1 MSVDLATKS
10 LLHDKLRFFITV
22 SGVAFAVTLVF
33 VQVGLFLGLMSNAS
47 LTIDQ
52 IDADLWVTSRNTP
65 NVDFAHTFP
74 ETYIKRVRSIDGV
87 ERADNLIVWFM
98 NVNLPTGAVEGTE
111 VYALEDFEA
120 WNFPRGV
127 VWASGL
133 PAGGGPKRS
142 PEPHTTPLADLRRGP
157 YMVLDD
163 SAKKRWGEFAV
174 GDYREVLG
182 RRLKIIGRTI
192 DAKSFTTTPLTFMD
206 YRLAQSLNES
216 DLRGN
221 TTYILVKLANGA
233 DAEAVRKEI
242 QRRLP
247 YNDVFTKDEWAKRSR
262 AYWIDSTGL
271 GLNMYITVFLG
282 CLVGIVVV
290 AQTLYT
296 STMEH
301 IREFGTVKAIGGGNG
316 EIYKILGKQ
325 ATIAAI
331 AGFALGALQAF
342 ALRPVMRKIDL
353 KLIIPTELYVIVLIG
368 AIALC
373 LSAAVISFRKVAS
386 IDPALVFRA

>member
-52 IDADLWVTSRNTP
+52 IDADLWVTSHNTP

-74 ETYIKRVRSIDGV
+74 ETYIKRVRSIAGV

-98 NVNLPTGAVEGTE
+98 NVSLPNGAVEGTE
-111 VYALEDFEA
+111 VYALENFRD
-120 WNFPRGV
+120 WNFPQGV
-127 VWASGL
+127 AEGN
-133 PAGGGPKRS
+133 
-142 PEPHTTPLADLRRGP
+142 LADLRRGP

-163 SAKKRWGEFAV
+163 SAKKRWGAFAV

-206 YRLAQSLNES
+206 YRLAQSLNEGE
-216 DLRGN
+216 LRGN
-221 TTYILVKLANGA
+221 TTYILVKLAPGTNI
-233 DAEAVRKEI
+233 ETVRAEI

-247 YNDVFTKDEWAKRSR
+247 YNDVFTKSEWAKRSR
-262 AYWIDSTGL
+262 SYWIDSTGL

-316 EIYKILGKQ
+316 EIYRILGKQ

-331 AGFALGALQAF
+331 AGFALGSLQAF
-342 ALRPVMRKIDL
+342 ALRPVMKNIDL
-353 KLIIPTELYVIVLIG
+353 KLIIPTQLYVIVLIG

-386 IDPALVFRA
+386 IDPALVFRT

>member
-52 IDADLWVTSRNTP
+52 IDADLWVTSHNTP

-74 ETYIKRVRSIDGV
+74 ETYIKRVRSIEGV

-111 VYALEDFEA
+111 VYALESFA
-120 WNFPRGV
+120 GWNFPQGV
-127 VWASGL
+127 AEGN
-133 PAGGGPKRS
+133 
-142 PEPHTTPLADLRRGP
+142 LADLRRGP

-163 SAKKRWGEFAV
+163 SAKKRWGAFAV
-174 GDYREVLG
+174 GEYREVLG
-182 RRLKIIGRTI
+182 RRLKIIGRTV

-221 TTYILVKLANGA
+221 TTYILVKLAPGA
-233 DAEAVRKEI
+233 DKEVIRKEI

-262 AYWIDSTGL
+262 SYWIDSTGL

-325 ATIAAI
+325 ATIAAV

-342 ALRPVMRKIDL
+342 ALAPVMKKIDL

-386 IDPALVFRA
+386 IDPALVFRT

>member
-33 VQVGLFLGLMSNAS
+33 VQVGLFLGLMDNAS

-74 ETYIKRVRSIDGV
+74 ETYIKRVRSIPGV
-87 ERADNLIVWFM
+87 TRADNLIVWFM

-111 VYALEDFEA
+111 VYALENFSR
-120 WNFPRGV
+120 WNFPQGV
-127 VWASGL
+127 VEGD
-133 PAGGGPKRS
+133 
-142 PEPHTTPLADLRRGP
+142 LADLRRGP

-163 SAKKRWGEFAV
+163 SAKKRWGHFQP

-182 RRLKIIGRTI
+182 RRLKIIGRTV

-221 TTYILVKLANGA
+221 TTYILVKLAPGG
-233 DAEAVRKEI
+233 DAEAVRAEI
-242 QRRLP
+242 QKRLP
-247 YNDVFTKDEWAKRSR
+247 YNDVYTKREWAERSR
-262 AYWIDSTGL
+262 SYWIESTGL

-282 CLVGIVVV
+282 ALVGIVVV

-301 IREFGTVKAIGGGNG
+301 IREFGTVKAIGGGNAD
-316 EIYKILGKQ
+316 IYRILGKQ
-325 ATIAAI
+325 AMIAAI

-342 ALRPVMRKIDL
+342 ALRPVMARIDL
-353 KLIIPTELYVIVLIG
+353 KLIIPTELYVLVLIG

-373 LSAAVISFRKVAS
+373 LTAAVISFRKVAS
-386 IDPALVFRA
+386 IDPALVFRT

>member
-1 MSVDLATKS
+1 MSRLLPSASVDLATKS

-52 IDADLWVTSRNTP
+52 IDADLWVTSHNTP

-74 ETYIKRVRSIDGV
+74 ETYIKRVRSIPGV
-87 ERADNLIVWFM
+87 ARADNLIVWFM
-98 NVNLPTGAVEGTE
+98 NVSLPNGAVEGTE
-111 VYALEDFEA
+111 VYALEDFA
-120 WNFPRGV
+120 RWNFPQNV
-127 VWASGL
+127 VDGD
-133 PAGGGPKRS
+133 
-142 PEPHTTPLADLRRGP
+142 LANLRRGP

-163 SAKKRWGEFAV
+163 SAKKRWGAFAV
-174 GDYREVLG
+174 DDYREILG
-182 RRLKIIGRTI
+182 RRLKIIGRTV

-206 YRLAQSLNES
+206 YRLAQSLSEQQ
-216 DLRGN
+216 LRGN
-221 TTYILVKLANGA
+221 TTYILVKLAPGA
-233 DAEAVRKEI
+233 DAEEVRAELR
-242 QRRLP
+242 RRLP
-247 YNDVFTKDEWAKRSR
+247 YNDVYTRTEWGKRSR
-262 AYWIDSTGL
+262 AYWIESTGL

-342 ALRPVMRKIDL
+342 ALRPMMAKIDL
-353 KLIIPTELYVIVLIG
+353 KLIIPMELYALVLAG

-373 LSAAVISFRKVAS
+373 LSAAIISFRKVAS
-386 IDPALVFRA
+386 IDPALVFRS

>member
-1 MSVDLATKS
+1 MAVDLATKS

-52 IDADLWVTSRNTP
+52 IEADLWVTSRNTP
-65 NVDFAHTFP
+65 NVDFAHAFP
-74 ETYIKRVRSIDGV
+74 ETYIKRVRSTPGV
-87 ERADNLIVWFM
+87 AQADNLIVWFM

-111 VYALEDFEA
+111 VYALENFER
-120 WNFPRGV
+120 WNFPRNIVEGNV
-127 VWASGL
+127 
-133 PAGGGPKRS
+133 
-142 PEPHTTPLADLRRGP
+142 TDLRRGP

-163 SAKKRWGEFAV
+163 SAKKRWGNFEV
-174 GDYREVLG
+174 GEYREVLG
-182 RRLKIIGRTI
+182 RRLKIIGRTV
-192 DAKSFTTTPLTFMD
+192 DEKSFTTTPLTFMD
-206 YRLAQSLNES
+206 YRLAQALNES
-216 DLRGN
+216 VMRGN
-221 TTYILVKLANGA
+221 TTYILVKLAPGA
-233 DAEAVRKEI
+233 DVETVRKEL

-262 AYWIDSTGL
+262 AYWIESTGL

-316 EIYKILGKQ
+316 DIYLILGKQ

-342 ALRPVMRKIDL
+342 ALRPVMAKIDL
-353 KLIIPTELYVIVLIG
+353 KLIIPTELYVMVLIG

-373 LSAAVISFRKVAS
+373 LGSALVSFRKVAT
-386 IDPALVFRA
+386 IDPALVFRT

>member
-1 MSVDLATKS
+1 MVDLATKS

-33 VQVGLFLGLMSNAS
+33 VQVGLFLGLMDNAS

-52 IDADLWVTSRNTP
+52 IEADLWVTSHNTP

-74 ETYIKRVRSIDGV
+74 ETYIKRVRSIPGV
-87 ERADNLIVWFM
+87 ARADNLIVWFM

-111 VYALEDFEA
+111 VYALEDFSR
-120 WNFPRGV
+120 WNFPQNV
-127 VWASGL
+127 VEGN
-133 PAGGGPKRS
+133 
-142 PEPHTTPLADLRRGP
+142 LADLRRGP

-163 SAKKRWGEFAV
+163 SAKKRWGAFAP
-174 GDYREVLG
+174 GEYREVLG
-182 RRLKIIGRTI
+182 RRLKIVGRTV

-221 TTYILVKLANGA
+221 TTYILIRLAPGA
-233 DAEAVRKEI
+233 DAEVVRAEI
-242 QRRLP
+242 RRRLP
-247 YNDVFTKDEWAKRSR
+247 FNDVYTTAEWAKRSR
-262 AYWIDSTGL
+262 AYWIESTGL

-316 EIYKILGKQ
+316 DIYRILGKQ
-325 ATIAAI
+325 ATIAAV

-342 ALRPVMRKIDL
+342 ALRPVMAKIDL
-353 KLIIPTELYVIVLIG
+353 KLIIPTELYVTVFAGAVL
-368 AIALC
+368 LC
-373 LSAAVISFRKVAS
+373 LTAALISFRKVAS
-386 IDPALVFRA
+386 IDPALVFRT

>member
-10 LLHDKLRFFITV
+10 LLHDKLRFLITV

-33 VQVGLFLGLMSNAS
+33 VQVGLFLGLMDNAS

-52 IDADLWVTSRNTP
+52 IDADLWVTSHNTA

-74 ETYIKRVRSIDGV
+74 ETYIKRVRSIEGV
-87 ERADNLIVWFM
+87 ARADNLIVWFM
-98 NVNLPTGAVEGTE
+98 NASLPSGAVEGTE
-111 VYALEDFEA
+111 VYALENFER
-120 WNFPRGV
+120 WNFPQNVIEGDV
-127 VWASGL
+127 
-133 PAGGGPKRS
+133 
-142 PEPHTTPLADLRRGP
+142 ADLRRGP
-157 YMVLDD
+157 YMMLDD
-163 SAKKRWGEFAV
+163 SAKKRWGAFAV
-174 GDYREVLG
+174 GEYREVLG
-182 RRLKIIGRTI
+182 RRLKIIGRTV

-206 YRLAQSLNES
+206 YRLAQSLAES

-221 TTYILVKLANGA
+221 TTYVLVKLAPGT
-233 DAEAVRKEI
+233 DVEAVRAEI

-247 YNDVFTKDEWAKRSR
+247 FNDVFTRAEWATRSR
-262 AYWIDSTGL
+262 TYWIDSTGL

-342 ALRPVMRKIDL
+342 ALRPVMAKIDL
-353 KLIIPTELYVIVLIG
+353 KLIIPMELYVLVLIG
-368 AIALC
+368 ALALC
-373 LSAAVISFRKVAS
+373 LAAAMISFRKVAR
-386 IDPALVFRA
+386 IDPALVFRT